1 MQVDACSL
9 QSDIWFCIMFPE
21 EEKWLAQYGQVE
33 QEIDDQPLFPS
44 IDLWDWDMVKESVS
58 KGQPMARLVGRLVKG
73 SSKPHPSLPARGGLL
88 RTAPVHEVHLDLVR
102 VSSGKI
108 YRLRNPSRKYLASLS
123 SYDSSNPTKDW
134 GFPNIYANSDNDL
147 DKQSSAQCQSEVMDV
162 FSMKG
167 VSAASA
173 KVSKEELI
181 GLIIIC

>member
-1 MQVDACSL
+1 MLSESWTLMQVDACSL

-73 SSKPHPSLPARGGLL
+73 SSKPHPSLPACGGLL

-102 VSSGKI
+102 VSSGKTI
-108 YRLRNPSRKYLASLS
+108 
-123 SYDSSNPTKDW
+123 
-134 GFPNIYANSDNDL
+134 G
-147 DKQSSAQCQSEVMDV
+147 SA
-162 FSMKG
+162 
-167 VSAASA
+167 
-173 KVSKEELI
+173 
-181 GLIIIC
+181 

>member
-102 VSSGKI
+102 VSSGKTI
-108 YRLRNPSRKYLASLS
+108 
-123 SYDSSNPTKDW
+123 
-134 GFPNIYANSDNDL
+134 G
-147 DKQSSAQCQSEVMDV
+147 SA
-162 FSMKG
+162 
-167 VSAASA
+167 
-173 KVSKEELI
+173 
-181 GLIIIC
+181 